1 MWTRRRTGPDEETH
15 LVRVSA
21 RSPADTTLRGRQL
34 VAARAVSLVL
44 IGLALSL
51 SAAGFLV
58 VFQRPD
64 LVAAQPVSSA
74 LAQAGWSNDALVD
87 AVALLVPMMVCAATG
102 LLIFWRRSDDWMAMF
117 FAVSLI
123 TFGAFASR
131 SLYAHKRTNRHCRR
145 SCTKGGHVMPLS
157 IAQIAEANKAVVRR
171 YYEEFWNKGDVAVV
185 EECFAPEVLLDG
197 QYVAWTLWRNGL
209 TAWSRAFPDIQ
220 HHVDHLIAERDLVA
234 ANIRFTGTHR
244 GVFHQGKWGPWAPT
258 GKAIAIREMNFF
270 RLAAGKIV
278 EFWTAWDATAFAQQ
292 LGETNRRRPPR
303 PDTA

>member
-1 MWTRRRTGPDEETH
+1 MS
-15 LVRVSA
+15 V
-21 RSPADTTLRGRQL
+21 RSPAGTTLRGRQL

-145 SCTKGGHVMPLS
+145 SCTK
-157 IAQIAEANKAVVRR
+157 E
-171 YYEEFWNKGDVAVV
+171 
-185 EECFAPEVLLDG
+185 
-197 QYVAWTLWRNGL
+197 
-209 TAWSRAFPDIQ
+209 
-220 HHVDHLIAERDLVA
+220 
-234 ANIRFTGTHR
+234 
-244 GVFHQGKWGPWAPT
+244 
-258 GKAIAIREMNFF
+258 
-270 RLAAGKIV
+270 
-278 EFWTAWDATAFAQQ
+278 
-292 LGETNRRRPPR
+292 
-303 PDTA
+303 DT